1 MSPLFYVCH
10 YYYICVTITTCMP
23 LILHVCHYYLGS
35 NELKPANLNKKR
47 ESVISTAA
55 TMRVLNV
62 LRHWVS
68 KHSQVR
74 HNGTCTCYNII
85 AIVSNIDISL

>member
-1 MSPLFYVCH
+1 M
-10 YYYICVTITTCMP
+10 
-23 LILHVCHYYLGS
+23 ILLLGPGD
-35 NELKPANLNKKR
+35 LKPNLLNKKR

-68 KHSQVR
+68 KHNQV
-74 HNGTCTCYNII
+74 C
-85 AIVSNIDISL
+85 

>member
-1 MSPLFYVCH
+1 MSIAGP
-10 YYYICVTITTCMP
+10 
-23 LILHVCHYYLGS
+23 S
-35 NELKPANLNKKR
+35 DLKPLQLTKKR

-68 KHSQVR
+68 KHSQVSYIKHALLLQEYMDSPVIHVINHCLILR
-74 HNGTCTCYNII
+74 
-85 AIVSNIDISL
+85 

>member
-1 MSPLFYVCH
+1 
-10 YYYICVTITTCMP
+10 MP
-23 LILHVCHYYLGS
+23 EFACTFNRTAFDVSLILCGLIFFCTGPGD
-35 NELKPANLNKKR
+35 LKPHHLNKKR

-68 KHSQVR
+68 KHNQVR
-74 HNGTCTCYNII
+74 GPASSYLTTDND
-85 AIVSNIDISL
+85 ADK